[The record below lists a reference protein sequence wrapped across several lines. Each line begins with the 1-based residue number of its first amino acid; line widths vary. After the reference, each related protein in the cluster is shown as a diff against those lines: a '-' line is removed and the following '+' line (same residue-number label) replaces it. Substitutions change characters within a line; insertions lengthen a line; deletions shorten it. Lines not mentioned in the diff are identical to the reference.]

1 MFGED
6 GIINRAILA
15 KEETEQAS
23 LQEQIGLYISDI
35 SMEMLT
41 NPDYPDNGVIQLE
54 DLPLEFQG
62 EQPKLGW
69 VNVENNIVTE
79 YEFYFDNE
87 YILKTENEFR
97 VIEYSNLINVQDF
110 GAVGDGTTDDTEAI
124 KSAVA
129 SLNENGGI
137 LYFPTGTYVVSVS
150 DNKESSINLNSDKN
164 IEVDFGKSTIQM
176 TTNGYPNYNIVNAE
190 NCNNVEVRNGN
201 LVGDRLTHDYVTTE
215 SSHCWGMGV
224 RSTNNEA
231 CNILNMEIS
240 NMTGDA
246 ISTST
251 YDNGTTKGTT
261 NINDCNLHHCR
272 RMGITIIDSDIVN
285 VKNTNIQYIGTTDGI
300 EGVAPKSG
308 IDIEPHYENGTIN
321 YVLLDNVNIENIADS
336 ATFGIIQNGPHR
348 ENVEKID
355 IVNSKIEELYIGNS
369 ANIKNSQLLYPKI
382 YTAVINKCTIE
393 DSYIYQS
400 EGDMELTD
408 TIVNNCTF
416 EGNDI
421 RNEESDVSFRILPT
435 NATVTNSTFKNVQG
449 KGNYESNSLSEFGIL
464 FAVNWGFNEQS
475 SNNVYDGCAVIIDN
489 FIDKNSEFKNSYI
502 YKRGQY
508 DVTLNTINLTDCE
521 IKPDNKP
528 LRFNNCNI
536 ENCSLVDSSY
546 NPQMYVNNSIMTC
559 DIITSPDYFA
569 INTFFDASTINVLG
583 EVTKSAF
590 SNVTF
595 SNASKIILDRYSSA
609 NLDIP
614 KSNLGTDYTIECKG
628 TEVIE

>member
-97 VIEYSNLINVQDF
+97 VKEYSNLINVKDF

-176 TTNGYPNYNIVNAE
+176 TTNGYPNYYIVNAE
-190 NCNNVEVRNGN
+190 NCTNVEVRNGN
-201 LVGDRLTHDYVTTE
+201 LIGDRLTHDYVTTE
-215 SSHCWGMGV
+215 SSHCWGHGV
-224 RSTNNEA
+224 VSKNNKS

-240 NMTGDA
+240 DMTGDA

-355 IVNSKIEELYIGNS
+355 IVNSKIENLFIGNS
-369 ANIKNSQLLYPKI
+369 ANIKKSEL
-382 YTAVINKCTIE
+382 INPGAIRYCTIE
-393 DSYIYQS
+393 DSYINMIK
-400 EGDMELTD
+400 GDLSLED

-416 EGNDI
+416 EGIDI
-421 RNEESDVSFRILPT
+421 RNRDDIGYLRIMPK
-435 NATVTNSTFKNVQG
+435 NVTVTNSTFKNLMG
-449 KGNYESNSLSEFGIL
+449 KGNYATNSLMEFGIVL
-464 FAVNWGFNEQS
+464 TDDGYNFTEESG
-475 SNNVYDGCAVIIDN
+475 NNIYDNCAITMASL
-489 FIDKNSEFKNSYI
+489 KNSEMKNSYI
-502 YKRGQY
+502 FTRIPLETPSFENMK
-508 DVTLNTINLTDCE
+508 LEDCE
-521 IKPDNKP
+521 IKVQGELNI
-528 LRFNNCNI
+528 NNCNVT
-536 ENCSLVDSSY
+536 NCIFRKSPSS
-546 NPQMYVNNSIMTC
+546 NPQIHFNNSTMTC
-559 DIITSPDYFA
+559 NNITSQDYFA
-569 INTFFDASTINVLG
+569 GIAMFFDASTINVLG
-583 EVTKSAF
+583 EVNKSAF

-595 SNASKIILDRYSSA
+595 SNASKIILDRYSSV

>member
-1 MFGED
+1 
-6 GIINRAILA
+6 
-15 KEETEQAS
+15 
-23 LQEQIGLYISDI
+23 
-35 SMEMLT
+35 MEMLA

-137 LYFPTGTYVVSVS
+137 LYFPTGTYIVSVNS
-150 DNKESSINLNSDKN
+150 NNESSINLNSEKD
-164 IEVDFGKSTIQM
+164 IELDFGKATIKM
-176 TTNGYPNYNIVNAE
+176 SNNGYPRYNIVNAE
-190 NCNNVEVRNGN
+190 NCANVEVRNGN
-201 LVGDRLTHDYVTTE
+201 LIGDRLTHDYVTTE
-215 SSHCWGMGV
+215 SSHCWGHGV
-224 RSTNNEA
+224 VSKNNKS

-240 NMTGDA
+240 DMTGDA

-382 YTAVINKCTIE
+382 YTAAIKKCTIE

-421 RNEESDVSFRILPT
+421 RNGESDVSFRILPT

-449 KGNYESNSLSEFGIL
+449 KGNYESNSLAEFGIL
-464 FAVNWGFNEQS
+464 FAVNWGFNEES
-475 SNNVYDGCAVIIDN
+475 SNNVYDGCAIMYGNNMIDN
-489 FIDKNSEFKNSYI
+489 NSKIKDSYI
-502 YKRGQY
+502 YRGK
-508 DVTLNTINLTDCE
+508 DDITINNINLENCE
-521 IKPDNKP
+521 IKVHGGNTI
-528 LRFNNCNI
+528 FNNSNI
-536 ENCSLVDSSY
+536 KECTLWSNFQASTQPALSF
-546 NPQMYVNNSIMTC
+546 NNSTMTC
-559 DIITSPDYFA
+559 DSITSQDYFA
-569 INTFFDASTINVLG
+569 INAFFDASTIKVLG

>member
-97 VIEYSNLINVQDF
+97 VKEYSNLINVKDF

-176 TTNGYPNYNIVNAE
+176 TTNGYPNYYIVNAE
-190 NCNNVEVRNGN
+190 NCTNVEVRNGN
-201 LVGDRLTHDYVTTE
+201 LIGDRLTHDYVTTE
-215 SSHCWGMGV
+215 SSHCWGHGV
-224 RSTNNEA
+224 VSKNNKS

-240 NMTGDA
+240 DMTGDA

-355 IVNSKIEELYIGNS
+355 IVNSKIENFFIGNS
-369 ANIKNSQLLYPKI
+369 ANIKKSEL
-382 YTAVINKCTIE
+382 INPNTIRQCTIE
-393 DSYIYQS
+393 DSYLYNE
-400 EGDMELTD
+400 EGYLYLTD
-408 TIVNNCTF
+408 TIVKNCTF

-421 RNEESDVSFRILPT
+421 KNEKNDANFRIIPT
-435 NATVTNSTFKNVQG
+435 NVTVNNSTFKNLMG
-449 KGNYESNSLSEFGIL
+449 TGNYETNSLAEFGL
-464 FAVNWGFNEQS
+464 TWTYDYNFTEESG
-475 SNNVYDGCAVIIDN
+475 NNIYDNCAIVMD
-489 FIDKNSEFKNSYI
+489 FFTDKNSEIKNSYI
-502 YKRGQY
+502 FVRSYAQ
-508 DVTLNTINLTDCE
+508 DINFNTI
-521 IKPDNKP
+521 
-528 LRFNNCNI
+528 NI
-536 ENCSLVDSSY
+536 ENCEIKFQNKITNMNNCNVTNCIFRKSPSS
-546 NPQMYVNNSIMTC
+546 NPQIHFNNSTMTC
-559 DIITSPDYFA
+559 NNITSQEYFA

-595 SNASKIILDRYSSA
+595 SNASKIILDRYSSV

>member
-1 MFGED
+1 
-6 GIINRAILA
+6 
-15 KEETEQAS
+15 
-23 LQEQIGLYISDI
+23 
-35 SMEMLT
+35 MEMLT

-97 VIEYSNLINVQDF
+97 EKEYSNLINVKDF

-124 KSAVA
+124 KSAVT

-164 IEVDFGKSTIQM
+164 IEVDFGKSTLQM
-176 TTNGYPNYNIVNAE
+176 TTNGYPNYYIVYAE
-190 NCNNVEVRNGN
+190 NCTNVEVRNGN
-201 LVGDRLTHDYVTTE
+201 LIGDRLTHDYVTTE
-215 SSHCWGMGV
+215 SSHCWGHGV
-224 RSTNNEA
+224 VSINNKS

-240 NMTGDA
+240 DMTGDA
-246 ISTST
+246 ISTTTYNSST
-251 YDNGTTKGTT
+251 TNGTT

-272 RMGITIIDSDIVN
+272 RMGITIKDSDIVN

-321 YVLLDNVNIENIADS
+321 YVLLDNVNIEKIADS
-336 ATFGIIQNGPHR
+336 ANYGIIQNGPHR

-355 IVNSKIEELYIGNS
+355 IVNSKIENFFIGNS
-369 ANIKNSQLLYPKI
+369 ANIKKSEL
-382 YTAVINKCTIE
+382 INPITIRQCTIE
-393 DSYIYQS
+393 DSYLYNE
-400 EGDMELTD
+400 EGYLYLTD
-408 TIVNNCTF
+408 TIVKNCTF

-421 RNEESDVSFRILPT
+421 KNEKNDANFRIIPT
-435 NATVTNSTFKNVQG
+435 NVTVNNSTFKNLMG
-449 KGNYESNSLSEFGIL
+449 TGNYGTNSLAEFGL
-464 FAVNWGFNEQS
+464 TWTYDYNFTEESG
-475 SNNVYDGCAVIIDN
+475 NNIYDNCAIAMD
-489 FIDKNSEFKNSYI
+489 FFTDKNSEIKNSYI
-502 YKRGQY
+502 FVRNYTQ
-508 DVTLNTINLTDCE
+508 DINFNTI
-521 IKPDNKP
+521 
-528 LRFNNCNI
+528 NI
-536 ENCSLVDSSY
+536 ENCEIKFQNKITNMNNCNVTNCIFRKSPLSNS
-546 NPQMYVNNSIMTC
+546 QIHFNNSTMTC
-559 DIITSPDYFA
+559 NNITSQEYFA

-595 SNASKIILDRYSSA
+595 SNASKIILDRYSSV

>member
-97 VIEYSNLINVQDF
+97 VKEYSNLINVKDF

-176 TTNGYPNYNIVNAE
+176 TTNGYPNYYIVNAE
-190 NCNNVEVRNGN
+190 NCTNVEVRNGN
-201 LVGDRLTHDYVTTE
+201 LIGDRLTHDYVTTE
-215 SSHCWGMGV
+215 SSHCWGHGV
-224 RSTNNEA
+224 VSKNNKS

-240 NMTGDA
+240 DMTGDA

-355 IVNSKIEELYIGNS
+355 IVNSKIENFFIGNS
-369 ANIKNSQLLYPKI
+369 ANIKKSEL
-382 YTAVINKCTIE
+382 INPNTIRQCTIE
-393 DSYIYQS
+393 DSYLYNE
-400 EGDMELTD
+400 EGYLYLTD
-408 TIVNNCTF
+408 TIVKNCTF

-421 RNEESDVSFRILPT
+421 KNEKNDANFRIIPT
-435 NATVTNSTFKNVQG
+435 NVTVNNSTFKNLMG
-449 KGNYESNSLSEFGIL
+449 TGNYETNSLAEFGL
-464 FAVNWGFNEQS
+464 TLANDYNFTEESG
-475 SNNVYDGCAVIIDN
+475 NNIYDNCAIVMD
-489 FIDKNSEFKNSYI
+489 FFTDKNSEIKNSYI
-502 YKRGQY
+502 FVRSYAQ
-508 DVTLNTINLTDCE
+508 DINFNTI
-521 IKPDNKP
+521 
-528 LRFNNCNI
+528 NI
-536 ENCSLVDSSY
+536 ENCEIKFQNKITNMNNCNAKNCIFRKSPAT
-546 NPQMYVNNSIMTC
+546 NPQIYFNNSTMTC
-559 DIITSPDYFA
+559 DSITSQDYFA
-569 INTFFDASTINVLG
+569 GIAMFFDASTINVLG
-583 EVTKSAF
+583 EVNKSAF

-595 SNASKIILDRYSSA
+595 SNASKIILDRYSSV

>member
-1 MFGED
+1 
-6 GIINRAILA
+6 
-15 KEETEQAS
+15 
-23 LQEQIGLYISDI
+23 
-35 SMEMLT
+35 MEMLT

-137 LYFPTGTYVVSVS
+137 LYFPTGTYVVSVAS
-150 DNKESSINLNSDKN
+150 NSESIITLNSNKE
-164 IEVDFGKSTIQM
+164 IELDFFKSTIQM

-190 NCNNVEVRNGN
+190 NCTNVEVRNGN
-201 LVGDRLTHDYVTTE
+201 LVGDRLTHDYVTTD
-215 SSHCWGMGV
+215 SSHAFGYGV
-224 RSTNNEA
+224 MSSNNES

-240 NMTGDA
+240 DMTGDG
-246 ISTST
+246 IFTST
-251 YDNGTTKGTT
+251 YNNGTTKGTT

-321 YVLLDNVNIENIADS
+321 YVLLDNVNIEKIADS
-336 ATFGIIQNGPHR
+336 ANYGIIQNGPYR

-355 IVNSKIEELYIGNS
+355 IVNSKIENLFIGNS
-369 ANIKNSQLLYPKI
+369 ANIKKSEL
-382 YTAVINKCTIE
+382 INPGAIRYCTIE
-393 DSYIYQS
+393 DSYINMIK
-400 EGDMELTD
+400 GDLSLED

-416 EGNDI
+416 EGIDI
-421 RNEESDVSFRILPT
+421 RNRDDIGYLRIMPK
-435 NATVTNSTFKNVQG
+435 NVTVTNSTFKNLMG
-449 KGNYESNSLSEFGIL
+449 KGNYATNSLMEFGIVL
-464 FAVNWGFNEQS
+464 TDDGYNFTEESG
-475 SNNVYDGCAVIIDN
+475 NNIYDNCAITMASL
-489 FIDKNSEFKNSYI
+489 KNSEMKNSYI
-502 YKRGQY
+502 YTGIPLETPSFENMK
-508 DVTLNTINLTDCE
+508 LEDCE
-521 IKPDNKP
+521 IKVQLELNI
-528 LRFNNCNI
+528 NNCNVT
-536 ENCSLVDSSY
+536 NCSFRKSPSGSQ
-546 NPQMYVNNSIMTC
+546 QMHFNNSTMTC
-559 DIITSPDYFA
+559 NDITSQDYFA
-569 INTFFDASTINVLG
+569 GIQMFFDASTINVLG
-583 EVTKSAF
+583 EVNKSTF

-595 SNASKIILDRYSSA
+595 SNASKIILDRYSSVS
-609 NLDIP
+609 LDIP